1 MRTPQQERDFQ
12 FINHLWSIFR
22 DFGDLK
28 NDDSDYNRWV
38 ALFDRER
45 EIRKDF
51 DDAVSRRALGLALTI
66 LECRSRND
74 YKWIENKD
82 RIYYI
87 VHGTEDIYDAQGQ
100 LVQGSI
106 NKDC

>member
-1 MRTPQQERDFQ
+1 MRTPQQEKDFQ
-12 FINHLWSIFR
+12 FINSLWGIFR

-28 NDDSDYNRWV
+28 NDDSDYNRWL

-66 LECRSRND
+66 LECRSKND

-87 VHGTEDIYDAQGQ
+87 VHGTEDIYDVNGRIAQP
-100 LVQGSI
+100 
-106 NKDC
+106 

>member
-12 FINHLWSIFR
+12 FINHLWGIFR

-28 NDDSDYNRWV
+28 NDRSDEERWK

-45 EIRKDF
+45 EIRKEF
-51 DDAVSRRALGLALTI
+51 NETEHRRALGLMFTI
-66 LECRSRND
+66 LECRAKND
-74 YKWIENKD
+74 YKWLENRD

-87 VHGTEDIYDAQGQ
+87 VHGTEDIYDRTGQ
-100 LVQGSI
+100 KV
-106 NKDC
+106 DP